1 MTLAQNLWRWLAG
14 HFQRNLRVRVALGV
28 SLPIFLALSSV
39 SLAHYWREQ
48 HLLEEQARLMAIQFG
63 QMINS
68 SLRQSMLRND
78 NNLLA
83 RLLEDLGQA
92 TIERAQIV
100 DLEGRVMVD
109 NGPRPIGQVQQVS
122 EPGCTA
128 CHRLSLAARPPTAIL
143 PSEGDTLRLATPI
156 DNEPACAEC
165 HPTEAV
171 HLGILLVDVP
181 LNILWPH
188 TVRDLQI
195 NLAISSLITVLITIG
210 LYWLLHR
217 LVVRRVEA
225 FRRPLAEFASGNF
238 GVRLPVQPSTDEI
251 GQLAVGFNRMATQ
264 LETHAQK
271 ERELSALRQ
280 QAIVEERQ
288 RIARELHDGLA
299 QVLGY
304 INTKATA
311 VRLLLNKRQIEA
323 AETQLQQFEN
333 AARGLFVDVRE
344 AILGLRMAGRADIHL
359 TQMLT
364 EYAARF
370 SQLSDLPVEVTLG
383 PGVEN
388 MGLPPE
394 TELQLLCIVQEALA
408 NVRKHAQASR
418 ACIHLHNGG
427 PKMTLRVS
435 DDGRG
440 FEPGQMPHHRQPH
453 FGLSTMRER
462 AEAIGAEFQL
472 ESRTGAG
479 THITITLR
487 MKENSH
493 ADSGGR

>member
-1 MTLAQNLWRWLAG
+1 MRTWIARAQDLQRTLAGR
-14 HFQRNLRVRVALGV
+14 FRRNLRVRVALGI
-28 SLPIFLALSSV
+28 SLPIFIALTIV

-48 HLLEEQARLMAIQFG
+48 HLLEEQASLMAMQFG
-63 QMINS
+63 QVISS
-68 SLRQSMLRND
+68 SLRQSMLMND

-83 RLLEDLGQA
+83 RLLDDLGQE

-100 DLEGRVMVD
+100 NMEGRVVID
-109 NGPRPIGQVQQVS
+109 NGSKQAGQVQQVA

-128 CHRLSLAARPPTAIL
+128 CHRLSPNLRPPTAIL
-143 PSEGDTLRLATPI
+143 PSTSGLLRLATPI
-156 DNEPACAEC
+156 DNEPACAGC
-165 HPTEAV
+165 HATEAV

-188 TVRDLQI
+188 AVRDLQI
-195 NLAISSLITVLITIG
+195 DLAISGLMTVLITVG
-210 LYWLLHR
+210 VYWLLHR

-225 FRRPLAEFASGNF
+225 FRRPLAEFATGNF

-251 GQLAVGFNRMATQ
+251 GQLALSFNRMATQ
-264 LETHAQK
+264 LEAHAQE

-280 QAIVEERQ
+280 RAIAEERK

-311 VRLLLNKRQIEA
+311 VRLLLKKRQIEA
-323 AETQLQQFEN
+323 AETQLQQFES

-344 AILGLRMAGRADIHL
+344 AILGLRMTGQADL
-359 TQMLT
+359 RLPQLLT

-370 SQLSDLPVEVTLG
+370 SQLSDLPVEVTLC
-383 PGVEN
+383 PGAEKI
-388 MGLPPE
+388 GLPPE

-408 NVRKHAQASR
+408 NVRKHAQASQ
-418 ACIHLHNGG
+418 ASLHLQNGDC
-427 PKMTLRVS
+427 KMTLRVS
-435 DDGRG
+435 DDGCG
-440 FEPGQMPHHRQPH
+440 FDPGQISPHRHPH

-472 ESRTGAG
+472 ESRLGIG
-479 THITITLR
+479 TRITVTLTV
-487 MKENSH
+487 KEN
-493 ADSGGR
+493 